1 METVPDRNDPIGN
14 QGEIDAILRELCGPD
29 SHHAVQIFR
38 WSDSRNRYAYVR
50 RQAAPDFTLDWIQ
63 QTFGGG
69 KYNFRVTDGAGRHV
83 KSVVYCI
90 EDLPKE
96 PAAGGNGAGKGD
108 ADPIR
113 ELLAAVVKQNEQ
125 ILQLLA
131 AGASAQPNKD
141 PIDTALRIVEVMR
154 PMHSPPATSA
164 VKEMLDVFREG
175 IELGALSSGGDSVL
189 PIVERLG
196 KPLIDLLTRQ
206 QEIDANAKALPA
218 KVKLDGGAPAR
229 KAEAEQE
236 ARPVRLPTHAVLA
249 GAPSL
254 TDQIKVSIGQLIPL
268 AQAGREPSVYSV
280 VFLDQLPEELYQELL
295 GLSQREDFVSFTLS
309 RFPETKPHEAWFF
322 EFLSALKE
330 QLGGQDEGT
339 EPTAA

>member
-1 METVPDRNDPIGN
+1 MEPEKADQIGN
-14 QGEIDAILRELCGPD
+14 QEEIDAILRELCGPD
-29 SHHAVQIFR
+29 SHHTVQIFR

-50 RQAAPDFTLDWIQ
+50 RQAAPEFTLDWIQ
-63 QTFGGG
+63 QTYGGG
-69 KYNFRVTDGAGRHV
+69 KYNFRVMDGAGRHF

-90 EDLPKE
+90 EDLPKD
-96 PAAGGNGAGKGD
+96 PAAGGNGVGKGD
-108 ADPIR
+108 ADPVR

-131 AGASAQPNKD
+131 AGASSQQTKD
-141 PIDTALRIVEVMR
+141 PIETALRIVEVMR
-154 PMHSPPATSA
+154 PMHNPPATSA
-164 VKEMLDVFREG
+164 VKDMLDVFREG

-206 QEIDANAKALPA
+206 QEIDASIKALPA
-218 KVKLDGGAPAR
+218 KVKLDAGAPAR
-229 KAEAEQE
+229 ISDGGVSPAQPSASVS
-236 ARPVRLPTHAVLA
+236 P

-254 TDQIKVSIGQLIPL
+254 LDQVRVSIGQLIPL

-295 GLSQREDFVSFTLS
+295 GLSQREDFTTFILS
-309 RFPETKPHEAWFF
+309 QFPETKPHEAWFF

-330 QLGGQDEGT
+330 QLGGQDEDT